1 MPGIGFFAWSIYWR
15 TSKIWLYLK
24 IIVRLSISPEF
35 SPKQQQQQKILNSS
49 NTEQKIKR
57 KNNKHHSVS
66 NSNLLI
72 GQITLALKKNPIEFL
87 NRFIILNSV
96 LH

>member
-35 SPKQQQQQKILNSS
+35 SPKQQQKNLKQQQYR
-49 NTEQKIKR
+49 TE
-57 KNNKHHSVS
+57 NKE
-66 NSNLLI
+66 
-72 GQITLALKKNPIEFL
+72 KK
-87 NRFIILNSV
+87 
-96 LH
+96 

>member
-35 SPKQQQQQKILNSS
+35 SPKQQQKNLKQQQYR
-49 NTEQKIKR
+49 TENKE
-57 KNNKHHSVS
+57 NNKHHSVS

-72 GQITLALKKNPIEFL
+72 GQITLALKKKPY
-87 NRFIILNSV
+87 
-96 LH
+96 